1 MRKLQSLT
9 SWQEVRKNLLMNN
22 KYRQT
27 FEKMKPEYELA
38 NSLIEIRLKKN
49 LSQKNLAEKIGTKQP
64 VISRLETMS
73 AKPSLSILSKI
84 SKALDVKLRV
94 YFQQ

>member
-9 SWQEVRKNLLMNN
+9 SWQEVKKNLLMNK
-22 KYRQT
+22 KYREAY
-27 FEKMKPEYELA
+27 EKMKPEYELA
-38 NSLIEIRLKKN
+38 NSLIKIRLKKK
-49 LSQKNLAEKIGTKQP
+49 LSQKKLAEKIGTKQP

-73 AKPSLSILSKI
+73 SRPSLSILSKI

>member
-9 SWQEVRKNLLMNN
+9 SWQEVKKNLLMNK
-22 KYRQT
+22 KYREAY
-27 FEKMKPEYELA
+27 EKMKPEYELA
-38 NSLIEIRLKKN
+38 NSLIKIRLKKK
-49 LSQKNLAEKIGTKQP
+49 LSQKKLAEKIGTKQP

-73 AKPSLSILSKI
+73 ARPSLSILSKI